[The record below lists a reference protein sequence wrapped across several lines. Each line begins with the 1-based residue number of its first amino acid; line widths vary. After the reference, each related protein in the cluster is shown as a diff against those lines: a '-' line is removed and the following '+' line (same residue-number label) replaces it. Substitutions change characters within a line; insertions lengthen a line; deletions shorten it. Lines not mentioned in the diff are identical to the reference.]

1 MALNIFGF
9 RAMWSPYFFIVL
21 VLITIVYFYLIGPGR
36 KYFRHSEPVL
46 LKQKIYFLLAMLALY
61 ISKGSPLDLFGHIT
75 FSGHMASMAILF
87 LIVPPLL
94 IFGVP
99 VWMWQSFVSLP
110 IINPVMKLFTQ
121 PIISLLL
128 FNTSFSLYH
137 VPFIFDVVKT
147 NPLYHAIVT
156 TVIFISAF
164 FMYWPLINQVPNWK
178 QINGLK
184 KIAYIIG
191 NSILITPACGLIIFA
206 SSPLFET
213 YSNPQ
218 AWIQALSL
226 CVPADLLTGL
236 TLTGPEMFSNMA
248 VLEDQQLGG
257 IIMKIIQEIV
267 YGSFLAYVFYEWARK
282 EREKDQVKMDYSPEL
297 LK

>member
-1 MALNIFGF
+1 MSLNIFGF
-9 RAMWSPYFFIVL
+9 RAMWSPYFFIFL
-21 VLITIVYFYLIGPGR
+21 VLLTILYFYLTGPGR
-36 KYFRHSEPVL
+36 KHFRNPEPVL
-46 LKQKIYFLLAMLALY
+46 LKQKVYFLLAMISLY

-94 IFGVP
+94 IFGIP
-99 VWMWQSFVSLP
+99 IWMWQAFVSLP
-110 IINPVMKLFTQ
+110 IIHPIMKLFTQ
-121 PIISLLL
+121 PIIALLL
-128 FNTSFSLYH
+128 FNTFFSLYH
-137 VPFIFDVVKT
+137 VPMIFDVVKT
-147 NPLYHAIVT
+147 NPLYHSIVT
-156 TVIFISAF
+156 TVIFVAAF
-164 FMYWPLINQVPNWK
+164 FMYWPLLNKLPNWK

-191 NSILITPACGLIIFA
+191 NSVLITPACGLIIFA

-226 CVPADLLTGL
+226 CVPSEMLSGL
-236 TLTGPEMFSNMA
+236 SLTGPEMFSSMP
-248 VLEDQQLGG
+248 VMEDQQLGG

-282 EREKDQVKMDYSPEL
+282 EREKDKVNMDYSPEI